1 MASTGMILMVG
12 EYHQTSGLYVPLNR
26 LNIVIDEVVLLFDS
40 VSMLGKYP
48 DDIIISSYTY
58 TKG

>member
-1 MASTGMILMVG
+1 MILMVW

-26 LNIVIDEVVLLFDS
+26 LNILIDEVVLLFNS
-40 VSMLGKYP
+40 VSMLGKDP
-48 DDIIISSYTY
+48 DDMIISSYTY